1 MEKFGEACRSWRIG
15 ICNEKPEENGE
26 FCGRSDAS
34 VRNDA
39 GYAVYAGYICE
50 SVSKDLD
57 RDG

>member
-15 ICNEKPEENGE
+15 ICNEKPEETGE

-39 GYAVYAGYICE
+39 GYAVYICE